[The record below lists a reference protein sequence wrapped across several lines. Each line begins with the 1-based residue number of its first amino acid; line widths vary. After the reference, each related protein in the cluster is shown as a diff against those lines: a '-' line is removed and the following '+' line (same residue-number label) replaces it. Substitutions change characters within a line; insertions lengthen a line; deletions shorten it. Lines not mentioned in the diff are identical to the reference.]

1 MEGIPQREGAMV
13 RTTKALLIHLT
24 RINMTT
30 INGVKS
36 KVFSKP
42 KPSKDDIIVMNPTD
56 THLIKDTKK
65 RTAQRNEL
73 DTMSRAAIGAGMI
86 ALLAVLWYAGAV
98 VDAII
103 GVILI

>member
-1 MEGIPQREGAMV
+1 
-13 RTTKALLIHLT
+13 
-24 RINMTT
+24 MTHY
-30 INGVKS
+30 
-36 KVFSKP
+36 
-42 KPSKDDIIVMNPTD
+42 KDIT
-56 THLIKDTKK
+56 LIKDTKK

-73 DTMSRAAIGAGMI
+73 DTMSRVAIGAGLI